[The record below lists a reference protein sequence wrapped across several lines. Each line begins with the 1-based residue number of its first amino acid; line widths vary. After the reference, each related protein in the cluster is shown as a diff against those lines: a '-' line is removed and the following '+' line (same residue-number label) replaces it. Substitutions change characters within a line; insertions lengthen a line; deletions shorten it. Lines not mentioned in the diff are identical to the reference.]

1 MDCIIFVLGISI
13 WEKYIIVQNI
23 LTLVFLIV
31 LLAFKQWIKHSQ
43 SQDHLKFKHLTV
55 SLIWAEKFLVHRS
68 EMTQLLT
75 FTIGNYHKNLIK
87 ITENFLHLG
96 TASNL
101 KKTCDDE
108 EQQSC
113 T

>member
-1 MDCIIFVLGISI
+1 
-13 WEKYIIVQNI
+13 
-23 LTLVFLIV
+23 
-31 LLAFKQWIKHSQ
+31 
-43 SQDHLKFKHLTV
+43 
-55 SLIWAEKFLVHRS
+55 
-68 EMTQLLT
+68 MTQLLT

-87 ITENFLHLG
+87 ITENFLHLD

>member
-1 MDCIIFVLGISI
+1 MNETKHSEGKLAFYVIVIVGIL
-13 WEKYIIVQNI
+13 I
-23 LTLVFLIV
+23 LS
-31 LLAFKQWIKHSQ
+31 LAFKQYVKHSQ

-55 SLIWAEKFLVHRS
+55 SLIWAEKFLVRRI